1 VDDVHRKPK
10 DDERDAVVA
19 RIKRASREGRISDP
33 DRDIRLGNVGTA
45 QSVWELDLI
54 ARELDQL
61 EAVAPPVVSPVAAPT
76 PQDTPATA
84 PGPAY
89 PPVPGTASRPPDRP
103 PGKRSGSPAGL
114 VAIVVTVLT
123 LIAVGAVVVVAIRTI
138 QGLTQD
144 AVNEATDRA
153 ADPGAEPADSDPGSD
168 PTAAKYG
175 LTKSG
180 INGFL
185 KLYRE
190 RFGTNRVVDLTMYE
204 DYAIVNVPKPKSRQE
219 SWVYRPAS
227 GFSSF
232 GGVRATFPGARPV
245 STNRLAV
252 PALVRNISRAR
263 ARLNV
268 EDPTQTYV
276 ILRFI
281 PRSERVPSV
290 NIYVGNEFNESGYM
304 ATTMAGK
311 VKSTYPFRRQ

>member
-1 VDDVHRKPK
+1 M
-10 DDERDAVVA
+10 
-19 RIKRASREGRISDP
+19 
-33 DRDIRLGNVGTA
+33 
-45 QSVWELDLI
+45 
-54 ARELDQL
+54 
-61 EAVAPPVVSPVAAPT
+61 
-76 PQDTPATA
+76 
-84 PGPAY
+84 
-89 PPVPGTASRPPDRP
+89 
-103 PGKRSGSPAGL
+103 
-114 VAIVVTVLT
+114 LT
-123 LIAVGAVVVVAIRTI
+123 LIAVGAVVVVAVRTI

-144 AVNEATDRA
+144 AVNEATGRA
-153 ADPGAEPADSDPGSD
+153 LDPGAEPGDSDPGSG

-185 KLYRE
+185 KVYRE
-190 RFGTNRVVDLTMYE
+190 RFGTNRVVDLTMYG

-219 SWVYRPAS
+219 SWVYRQAS
-227 GFSSF
+227 GFSGF

-252 PALVRNISRAR
+252 PALVRNIARAR

-276 ILRFI
+276 IVRFI
-281 PRSERVPSV
+281 PGSERVPSV

-304 ATTMAGK
+304 STTMTGK